1 MACAQTHRLER
12 VAAIQASLAAAAE
25 LESETAAPEQEVDD
39 GENVEP
45 VIEIERLL
53 TLGIT
58 QADVT
63 RLKNAGMVSV
73 AGVKMTSKKV
83 RRYFPFYSVTSSG
96 CLLTATSDSHGDQ
109 RDHGTKG

>member
-1 MACAQTHRLER
+1 MASAQAQRLDR
-12 VAAIQASLAAAAE
+12 VAAIQATMAAAAE
-25 LESETAAPEQEVDD
+25 MENETAAQTQEEDD
-39 GENVEP
+39 SDNTDP
-45 VIEIERLL
+45 VMEIERLL

-83 RRYFPFYSVTSSG
+83 RISASLSSL
-96 CLLTATSDSHGDQ
+96 LLTHSPLTFPLRLS
-109 RDHGTKG
+109 